1 MRLVTYT
8 DVVQV
13 KCAMLSDDLDSFMF
27 QTVGHQGI
35 KYIAQAMGLP
45 IYRYPTFGKANVQEK
60 HYYPTENDEIE
71 DLFKL
76 LSTVK
81 VHYIHIYT

>member
-1 MRLVTYT
+1 
-8 DVVQV
+8 
-13 KCAMLSDDLDSFMF
+13 MLPDELDSFMF

-35 KYIAQAMGLP
+35 KYIAQAIGLP
-45 IYRYPTFGKANVQEK
+45 IYRYPTFGKANVREK
-60 HYYPTENDEIE
+60 YYYPTESDEVE

-81 VHYIHIYT
+81 VNQVLSIFILLYQKCIFYSYL